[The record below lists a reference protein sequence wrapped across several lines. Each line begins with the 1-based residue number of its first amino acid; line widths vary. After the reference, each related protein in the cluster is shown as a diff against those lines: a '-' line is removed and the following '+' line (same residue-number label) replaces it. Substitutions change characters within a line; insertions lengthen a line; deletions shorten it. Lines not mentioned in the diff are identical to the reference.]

1 LPHLVT
7 SRMTSMEE
15 EFLDLLQS
23 SRGALDFS
31 SKMDLFEKWRTMFV
45 EQCERSWEWNAQI
58 HFPAHFV
65 SMCFKKVNVKN

>member
-31 SKMDLFEKWRTMFV
+31 SKMDLFEK
-45 EQCERSWEWNAQI
+45 
-58 HFPAHFV
+58 
-65 SMCFKKVNVKN
+65 